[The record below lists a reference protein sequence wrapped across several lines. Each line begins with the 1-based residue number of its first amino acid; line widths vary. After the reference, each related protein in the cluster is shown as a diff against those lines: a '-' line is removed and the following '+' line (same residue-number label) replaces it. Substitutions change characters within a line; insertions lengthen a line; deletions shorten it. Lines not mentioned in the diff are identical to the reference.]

1 MNQRDIRIGLIGLL
15 GGMAFTAAGPVA
27 ADSYRIDA
35 PSQGVEIGLGWDS
48 QRNRL
53 VPSRCINFAPIQ
65 EGGQHSTLDLEEVSD
80 SAALRKHLGVSAS
93 AQIHGLAGSGS
104 ASASFVQDTN
114 IKSSSSNFA
123 VRASITNGVMFIGP
137 EKPPAL
143 RRYAFSATQPVQPV
157 YPDKPDPSTALNQ
170 SVQLAPWLNTVNA
183 YPKDEK
189 SLAAFRKRCGDGY
202 VSAIYSG
209 VELFTVISF
218 ESTDSTTTAELKAE
232 ISASYGVAAGSASY
246 EEKTENQFK
255 SSNTR
260 LHFFQRGGAG
270 GIVPTGR
277 QELAQKL
284 QDIAREATA
293 APEFFDIEI
302 TPYSDLPGWSLP
314 PMKPGDNYTNLMVE
328 RYLQLK
334 TLYRDLEDVIEKAVG
349 PAESAVYM
357 RCFSVSD
364 YENMQDRIRE
374 AIALL
379 EKTQIHMALND
390 WGPEDQNEF
399 LTQLQ
404 KLQVDTPTS
413 LVQNLRAGP
422 EDARSVS
429 AFGDERKDD
438 LVDWL
443 NLNLSIEYLR
453 TLLPPHSNSNL
464 DCKSKRR
471 EYQAAVIDQ
480 YIKPANTRVCAD
492 SLSDPQ
498 CLSNRALNILKRQV
512 RYPSS
517 TTLQPGAKG
526 FLCIGASDPIRRC
539 VAWLDGKNGILQL
552 TRDISRA
559 ATVELKPL
567 EDDLVEL
574 LVTKSPSETEEF
586 TPDLFKRA
594 QEGSYEAMYNIGENR
609 GKDTKLK
616 WRIMTI
622 PGTDA
627 NQALRANTGGTYK
640 RKKGTDCLLWE
651 PNTDN
656 VLVFPNN
663 CTPGG
668 SNIPHYTW
676 VLYSLDE
683 LGNE

>member
-1 MNQRDIRIGLIGLL
+1 MNQRNARINLIGLL
-15 GGMAFTAAGPVA
+15 SGSLAFTTAGPIA
-27 ADSYRIDA
+27 ADPYRIDA

-53 VPSRCINFAPIQ
+53 VQSRCINFAPIQ
-65 EGGQHSTLDLEEVSD
+65 EGGQHATLDLEEVSD
-80 SAALRKHLGVSAS
+80 SAALQKHLGVSAS

-143 RRYAFSATQPVQPV
+143 RRYAFSATKPGPAD
-157 YPDKPDPSTALNQ
+157 PDKPNPPTALNQ
-170 SVQLAPWLNTVNA
+170 SVQLAPWLNSVNA
-183 YPKDEK
+183 FPKDPT
-189 SLAAFRKRCGDGY
+189 SLAAFRKHCGDGY

-218 ESTDSTTTAELKAE
+218 DSTDSATSTELKAQ
-232 ISASYGVAAGSASY
+232 ISASYGIAAGSASY
-246 EEKTENQFK
+246 DDTTENKFK

-284 QDIAREATA
+284 QDIAQEATT

-314 PMKPGDNYTNLMVE
+314 PIAPKDSYTNLMVD

-334 TLYRDLEDVIEKAVG
+334 TLYRDLDDVIEKAAA
-349 PAESAVYM
+349 PAADATYM
-357 RCFSVSD
+357 RCFGVSD

-379 EKTQIHMALND
+379 EKTQIHMAKND
-390 WGPEDQNEF
+390 WSEDDQNRF
-399 LTQLQ
+399 LLQLQ
-404 KLQVDTPTS
+404 KLQIDTPTA

-422 EDARSVS
+422 EDARSIS
-429 AFGDERKDD
+429 TFGDEREND

-453 TLLPPHSNSNL
+453 TLLPPRSDASL

-471 EYQAAVIDQ
+471 EYQAAVTNQ
-480 YIKPANTRVCAD
+480 YIKSANTRVC
-492 SLSDPQ
+492 SNSMSNPQ
-498 CLSNRALNILKRQV
+498 CLSNRALNILERQV

-517 TTLQPGAKG
+517 TKIAANAKG
-526 FLCIGASDPIRRC
+526 FLCVGASDPIRRC
-539 VAWLDGKNGILQL
+539 LAWLDGKNGILQL

-559 ATVELKPL
+559 ATVEIRAL
-567 EDDLVEL
+567 EGDFVEL
-574 LVTKSPSETEEF
+574 LVTKSPSETEDF
-586 TPDLFKRA
+586 PTDLFKRA

-609 GKDTKLK
+609 GHDTKLR
-616 WRIMTI
+616 WRIVTI
-622 PGTDA
+622 KGTDS
-627 NQALRANTGGTYK
+627 NQALLANTTGTYK

-656 VLVFPNN
+656 MLVFPND
-663 CTPGG
+663 CAPGG

-676 VLYSLDE
+676 VLYSLDDP
-683 LGNE
+683 GN